1 MYIHP
6 HGIRVFVV
14 ILNVLL
20 ENNILMYSTTVHF
33 ILLLFLFSVK
43 GITSDLFPGVELPEP
58 DYSTLAPAVKEN
70 CTKMNLQCTEVFLDK
85 ALQVST

>member
-1 MYIHP
+1 
-6 HGIRVFVV
+6 
-14 ILNVLL
+14 
-20 ENNILMYSTTVHF
+20 MYSTTVHF

-85 ALQVST
+85 ALQVSNEAIQSIEMLNVSCIIDI